1 MFNRDVG
8 NITIS
13 VCIAIYIFKTYII
26 MKIKMGKLS
35 SNVTIIK
42 DGVDLKERFYDV
54 FENHPLTYSWS
65 DGVKKMIS
73 MKLFDE
79 VMKDASK

>member
-1 MFNRDVG
+1 MSKVRLFASILEG
-8 NITIS
+8 IT
-13 VCIAIYIFKTYII
+13 KENNN

-42 DGVDLKERFYDV
+42 DGVDLKKRFIDV
-54 FENHPLTYSWS
+54 FENHPLTYAWS
-65 DGVKKMIS
+65 DGVKKMIAI
-73 MKLFDE
+73 KLFDE